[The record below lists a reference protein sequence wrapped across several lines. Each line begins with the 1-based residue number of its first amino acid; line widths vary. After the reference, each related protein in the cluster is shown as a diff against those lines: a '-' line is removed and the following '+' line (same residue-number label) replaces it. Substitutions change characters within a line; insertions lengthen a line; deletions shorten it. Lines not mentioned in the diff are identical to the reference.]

1 MRGCDFPWTVAVIA
15 LAIAAT
21 AASPVAFD
29 ALVIAGPWRVVT
41 GPFVHATWGHLIR
54 DCALVAIAGVAYE
67 AVLPRWVFVA
77 GIVLPPIAVLAL
89 TDVSWYC
96 GLSGLSHALLA
107 AAIVYEFRN
116 RRGVARVI
124 VGAIGA
130 VAAVKPLYEVIT
142 GAPAF
147 AMWLGANTRQVPLA
161 HATGVCIG
169 LVTGSGRHCRTR
181 CSDRR

>member
-1 MRGCDFPWTVAVIA
+1 MRRCDFPWTIAVIA

-29 ALVIAGPWRVVT
+29 ALVVAGPWRVIT
-41 GPFVHATWGHLIR
+41 GPFVHATSGHLIR

-67 AVLPRWVFVA
+67 AVLPRSVFVA
-77 GIVLPPIAVLAL
+77 GIVLPPVAVLAV
-89 TDVSWYC
+89 TDASWYC

-107 AAIVYEFRN
+107 AAIVYEFRT

-124 VGAIGA
+124 VGAIG
-130 VAAVKPLYEVIT
+130 VALAVKPLYEVIT

-147 AMWLGANTRQVPLA
+147 AMSLGANTRQVPLA
-161 HATGVCIG
+161 HATGVVIG
-169 LVTGSGRHCRTR
+169 LVTGSSRHCRTR